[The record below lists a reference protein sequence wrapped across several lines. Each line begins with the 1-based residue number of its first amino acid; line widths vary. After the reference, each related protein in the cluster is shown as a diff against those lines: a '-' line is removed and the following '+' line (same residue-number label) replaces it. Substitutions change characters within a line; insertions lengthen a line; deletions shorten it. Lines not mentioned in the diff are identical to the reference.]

1 MALNTKLV
9 ICNHCAMQYLFL
21 LGTALSFNSHDENGI
36 FCSWRVIERAFSAHL
51 LIILQFFKQGL
62 GKHTNFELLYM

>member
-1 MALNTKLV
+1 MKMGCFV
-9 ICNHCAMQYLFL
+9 HGGF
-21 LGTALSFNSHDENGI
+21 
-36 FCSWRVIERAFSAHL
+36 IERVFSAHL